1 MNEEHFDPQ
10 QRATIN
16 KNSHLAMK
24 RVADRLKKKRIAIP
38 MYAKEAAEICGIT
51 PGHYSRN

>member
-51 PGHYSRN
+51 